1 MSILKKKSFTL
12 IVAMGL
18 GAALLMTALLLLPMA
33 LLIHKEVL
41 GLGMG
46 WLCAVLAAGLSIF
59 VPTAVIVK
67 IRGRQAL
74 ATGGALALGYV
85 LLAALLCALGGSG
98 FAFGPWLIRLACAVT
113 AGGLAGAMVS
123 IGQNTRR
130 KRRR

>member
-12 IVAMGL
+12 TVAIGL
-18 GAALLMTALLLLPMA
+18 GAALIFTALLLLPTA

-41 GLGMG
+41 DLTAG
-46 WLCAVLAAGLSIF
+46 WLCAALAAGLGVF
-59 VPTAVIVK
+59 VSTAVIVK
-67 IRGRQAL
+67 VRGRQAL

-98 FAFGPWLIRLACAVT
+98 FSFGAWLIRLSCAVA

-123 IGQNTRR
+123 IGKNTRR
-130 KRRR
+130 KSRR